1 MEVVEPIIRY
11 LLLPLATII
20 CTVLW
25 RMYTK
30 LEKRMDSIENRTQIT
45 EKELIEI
52 KIATRKDIEYI
63 KESIDDIK
71 EILVN
76 NKHG

>member
-25 RMYTK
+25 RMYIK
-30 LEKRMDSIENRTQIT
+30 LETRMDKLENRTQIT

-71 EILVN
+71 EILT
-76 NKHG
+76 NK